1 MEQLIAQCDVATKY
15 VQGIWHMSAIRD
27 LISRALAE
35 KDNQIVR
42 NNAFEELVKRYQ
54 DAIFTYAKGVLK
66 DAHLARDVVQDTLI
80 SSYENLE
87 KLRNPDAFWPWI
99 RTIARRECMYV
110 IQQKKTVELSAGE
123 ENAIVSHHESPQQ
136 TLDATIRRERVQSAI
151 DSLSETNRL
160 PCVLY
165 YFSGFS
171 QAQISETLGLSLNV
185 VKKRIQR
192 ARDQLKMEM
201 SDMIRDAMG
210 SDLPSNDSELLSR
223 ISLATSFENAARLGQ
238 LGLVEAMLVDGIDID
253 ETDIKGRTLL
263 HWAGHTGHMEAV
275 QLLLKCGADTTV
287 TDRTGKKPMSW
298 QKNRETHRSRR

>member
-1 MEQLIAQCDVATKY
+1 M
-15 VQGIWHMSAIRD
+15 R
-27 LISRALAE
+27 ISRSCEILTHSG
-35 KDNQIVR
+35 R
-42 NNAFEELVKRYQ
+42 GY
-54 DAIFTYAKGVLK
+54 GP
-66 DAHLARDVVQDTLI
+66 
-80 SSYENLE
+80 S
-87 KLRNPDAFWPWI
+87 PD
-99 RTIARRECMYV
+99 
-110 IQQKKTVELSAGE
+110 

-151 DSLSETNRL
+151 DSLSETIRL

-185 VKKRIQR
+185 VKKCIRR
-192 ARDQLKMEM
+192 ARNQLKMEM
-201 SDMIRDAMG
+201 TDMIRDAMG
-210 SDLPSNDSELLSR
+210 PDLPSHDSELLSR

-238 LGLVEAMLVDGIDID
+238 LELIEAMLVDGIDID

-287 TDRTGKKPMSW
+287 TDRIGKHI
-298 QKNRETHRSRR
+298 NRGDDTRMERRMICSSDRDARGE